1 PTRYPPPEPRVS
13 TIPADL
19 LYSKD
24 HEYVKKTG
32 DASVVLVGIT
42 DYAQGELGDIV
53 FLDLPKPGRKLA
65 AHEVFGT
72 IEAVK
77 AVSELYSPL
86 AGEIVEVNPKL
97 DGEPALV
104 NNDPYGDGWMIKLK
118 VSAADLSGLMD
129 AAAYGKLLGQ

>member
-1 PTRYPPPEPRVS
+1 MS
-13 TIPADL
+13 SIPQDL
-19 LYSKD
+19 LYTKD
-24 HEYVKKTG
+24 HEYVKKTA

-53 FLDLPKPGRKLA
+53 FLDLPKPGKKVA
-65 AHEVFGT
+65 VHEVFGT

-118 VSAADLSGLMD
+118 VAAKDLAGLMD
-129 AAAYGKLLGQ
+129 SAAYAKLLGQ

>member
-1 PTRYPPPEPRVS
+1 MS
-13 TIPADL
+13 SIPQDL
-19 LYSKD
+19 LYTKE
-24 HEYVKKTG
+24 HEYVKKTS

-53 FLDLPKPGRKLA
+53 FLDLPAKGRKLGD
-65 AHEVFGT
+65 HEVFGT

-86 AGEIVEVNPKL
+86 AGEVLEANPKL

-104 NNDPYGDGWMIKLK
+104 NTDPYGDGWMVKMK
-118 VSAADLSGLMD
+118 VDAKSLAGLMD
-129 AAAYGKLLGQ
+129 AAAYAKLVGQ